1 MRRSAKVLLSIAVFA
16 AGAAGTGY
24 YYYSPVRMFAIK
36 VTGGSPQ
43 CPLSNALVAACNL
56 KTQIRYKDE
65 ILAASKLLEKD
76 PAGFHLWDTPMGRW
90 WITEG
95 DDWMLPFNLAEQ
107 EHHVYG
113 SGRHAVQPGDVVL
126 DCGAGVGVYTR
137 AALARGA
144 RLVVAIEPLPENVE
158 CLRRNFAGEVAGG
171 KVVIYPKG
179 VWDKEDLLTIKVVPG
194 IHTSGSFAMDFEGA
208 QPALKL
214 PLTTIDNLVD
224 ELKLARVDYIK
235 MAIEGAEQQAVLG
248 ARETLRR
255 FRPRMALCTYHRA
268 EDPERIPELVRAAW
282 PGYRVA
288 CGPCTHAGA
297 AIRPDVFYFGP

>member
-1 MRRSAKVLLSIAVFA
+1 MLA
-16 AGAAGTGY
+16 
-24 YYYSPVRMFAIK
+24 
-36 VTGGSPQ
+36 TGGLALLAGGALLWEPARLAGLVLIGRSPH
-43 CPLSNALVAACNL
+43 CPFRQAVASTGHLSRLIE
-56 KTQIRYKDE
+56 TKDR
-65 ILAASKLLEKD
+65 ILAASRQLEVD
-76 PAGFHLWDTPMGRW
+76 PDGFRHWETPMGRFW
-90 WITEG
+90 LPPG
-95 DDWMLPFNLAEQ
+95 NDWMLPFNLAEQ

-235 MAIEGAEQQAVLG
+235 MDIEGAEQQAVLG